1 MLSNTS
7 KYSFIMLSIIGLIKG
22 GAAGYVCNEGEI
34 GTPAPPLQVFSYQ
47 VLDTN

>member
-7 KYSFIMLSIIGLIKG
+7 KYSFIVFSILSLIKG

-34 GTPAPPLQVFSYQ
+34 GTPAPPSQMFSYH
-47 VLDTN
+47 VLETN